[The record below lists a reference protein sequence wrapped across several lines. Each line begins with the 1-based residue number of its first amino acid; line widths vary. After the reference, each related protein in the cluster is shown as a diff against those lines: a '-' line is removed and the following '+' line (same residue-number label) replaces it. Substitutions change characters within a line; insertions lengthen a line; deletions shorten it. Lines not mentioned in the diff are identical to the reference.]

1 MSFSNRLLQFLAI
14 FTVVF
19 VCFKI
24 YYKIGDKVNNGDS
37 DDLEQDSWFLVSS
50 ETEVFNNW
58 RECVKLK
65 LMGLEDPVEFW
76 KQFVDSTRKSDEEA
90 QISKLGVTE
99 RSVEYNLNKNRFKK
113 NLVSV
118 PKIPVTQF
126 KAGPHNF
133 FTIGIGRDI
142 RGEKQFRRVSV
153 YGMR

>member
-1 MSFSNRLLQFLAI
+1 
-14 FTVVF
+14 
-19 VCFKI
+19 
-24 YYKIGDKVNNGDS
+24 
-37 DDLEQDSWFLVSS
+37 
-50 ETEVFNNW
+50 
-58 RECVKLK
+58 
-65 LMGLEDPVEFW
+65 MGLEDPVEFW

-142 RGEKQFRRVSV
+142 RGEKQFRRKMLKLGNNVTY
-153 YGMR
+153 YGADPIPYINGELYSQIGTYFPLAIGEKSGISNARVMEKCEILVVNKQNHWY